1 MINSMTGFA
10 RKSATGEW
18 GALVWEIRSINHRYL
33 ELFFRLP
40 EEARPLE
47 GKLREIVKLHTSRG
61 KLECTLRLDKSHR
74 AGAPF
79 RVNDD
84 LLSHV
89 IEQCQAI
96 SGELENPRPVSP
108 VELLRWPGVTEEI
121 QGDPASMH
129 AAALELLAETLVSL
143 NAARSR
149 EGERMAEMIRQ
160 RSAAMS
166 ELVREVRKRLPEVR
180 ERLRSKLLERLGKLD
195 LQADEVR
202 LEQELVLLLQKID
215 VDEELDRL
223 DSHIEEV
230 ADVLRREEPVGRRLD
245 FLLQE
250 FNREANTLASK
261 SQDTE
266 TTRAAVEMKV
276 LIEQMREQVQ
286 NIE

>member
-10 RKSATGEW
+10 RKEAQGDW
-18 GALVWEIRSINHRYL
+18 GVLTWEIRSINHRYL

-47 GKLREIVKLHTSRG
+47 GKLREIVKKHTSRG

-79 RVNDD
+79 RVNTD
-84 LLSHV
+84 LLAHV
-89 IEQCQAI
+89 IKESESIAAQLGKA
-96 SGELENPRPVSP
+96 RPVSP
-108 VELLRWPGVTEEI
+108 VEVLRWPGVTEEI
-121 QGDPASMH
+121 ESDPASMH
-129 AAALELLAETLVSL
+129 AAALQLLEEAMVSL

-149 EGERMAEMIRQ
+149 EGQRMAEMISQ
-160 RSAAMS
+160 RSAAMRA
-166 ELVREVRKRLPEVR
+166 LVAEIRQRLPEVR
-180 ERLRSKLLERLGKLD
+180 EKLHSKLLERLGKLD
-195 LQADEVR
+195 MQADETR
-202 LEQELVLLLQKID
+202 LEQELVLLLQKMD

-223 DSHIEEV
+223 ESHVEEV
-230 ADVLRREEPVGRRLD
+230 AAILLRDEPVGRRLD

-250 FNREANTLASK
+250 FNREANTLSSK

-286 NIE
+286 NVE